1 MVIQGADTEA
11 AESSY
16 KEISHSWENKE
27 RKTTFCEKANVKNFI
42 EHNRAEPLKN
52 KLNLS

>member
-1 MVIQGADTEA
+1 MVIQGADTEE

-27 RKTTFCEKANVKNFI
+27 SKTTFCKKDMKNFI
-42 EHNRAEPLKN
+42 ERNRAEALKN